1 MKKFFRTS
9 KKVVWGVYQDFT
21 TNDPVV
27 YSAAIAFFTIFS
39 MPSILF
45 IIVSILEQIPTIEQG
60 AIQNT
65 LSQQIDDLMGE
76 KASEQIETLLQ
87 AAMLSEQGF
96 LNTLTS
102 IIILFISATAVFNFI
117 QQGLN
122 NIWEV
127 KPKPKKGFLK
137 FLKDRALSF
146 SLIVVLG
153 FLMLVF
159 LIKDAVFGFFQ
170 QLINNIVSVFTSEI
184 MTIANFV
191 LSFGVTMFIFALL
204 FKVLPD
210 AKIKWKDSW
219 VGAFATAIL
228 FTIGKYVI
236 GILLNNMQI
245 TNAYDAAGSL
255 VGILVWVF
263 YSSIIVM
270 IGGIFTKVYANRY
283 GKEIRPTST
292 SVRVEKREI
301 EKEEG

>member
-1 MKKFFRTS
+1 MNRIFRTS
-9 KKVVWGVYQDFT
+9 GKVIKGVYKDFT
-21 TNDPVV
+21 NNDPVV

-45 IIVSILEQIPTIEQG
+45 IVVALLEQIPSIEQS
-60 AIQNT
+60 AIQDT
-65 LSQQIDDLMGE
+65 ISEQISDLIGE
-76 KASEQIETLLQ
+76 KSAEQIETLLK
-87 AAMLSEQGF
+87 AAMFSEKGF
-96 LNTLTS
+96 LNTVTS

-146 SLIVVLG
+146 SLIIILG

-159 LIKDAVFGFFQ
+159 LIKDAVFGFFRNAIDS
-170 QLINNIVSVFTSEI
+170 LFTSITSEI
-184 MTIANFV
+184 MILANFV
-191 LSFGVTMFIFALL
+191 LSFAVTMFIFAML

-210 AKIKWKDSW
+210 AKIKWKDAW
-219 VGAFATAIL
+219 VGAFTTAIL
-228 FTIGKYVI
+228 FSIGKYVI

-301 EKEEG
+301 EK

>member
-1 MKKFFRTS
+1 MKQLFKTS
-9 KKVVWGVYQDFT
+9 KKVVVGVYEDFT
-21 TNDPVV
+21 ANDPVV

-45 IIVSILEQIPTIEQG
+45 IIVAILEKIPRVEQS
-60 AIQNT
+60 AIQET
-65 LSQQIDDLMGE
+65 LSEQTGDLIGQ
-76 KASEQIETLLQ
+76 KSSEQIESLLQ
-87 AAMLSEQGF
+87 AAMLTEQGF

-146 SLIVVLG
+146 GLIVVLG

-170 QLINNIVSVFTSEI
+170 NVINNLVSSITSEV
-184 MTIANFV
+184 MTVANFL
-191 LSFGVTMFIFALL
+191 LSFSVTMLIFTLL

-210 AKIKWKDSW
+210 AKIKWRDAL
-219 VGAFATAIL
+219 VGSFATAIL

-236 GILLNNMQI
+236 GILLNNMKI

-283 GKEIRPTST
+283 GKEIKPTST
-292 SVRVEKREI
+292 SVRIEKREI
-301 EKEEG
+301 EKEG

>member
-1 MKKFFRTS
+1 MNRFFRTT
-9 KKVVWGVYQDFT
+9 KKIVSGVYKDFT
-21 TNDPVV
+21 ANDPVV

-45 IIVSILEQIPTIEQG
+45 IIVSLLETIPSIEQG
-60 AIQNT
+60 AIQST
-65 LSQQIDDLMGE
+65 LSEQIDDLMGQ

-87 AAMLSEQGF
+87 TAMLSEQGF

-127 KPKPKKGFLK
+127 KPKPKKGYLK

-170 QLINNIVSVFTSEI
+170 QLINNLVTSSTSEI
-184 MTIANFV
+184 MVIANFV
-191 LSFGVTMFIFALL
+191 LSFGVTMLIFALL

-210 AKIKWKDSW
+210 AKIKWKDAW
-219 VGAFATAIL
+219 VGAFATAVL
-228 FTIGKYVI
+228 FTLGKYII